1 MPPDHTGPVATQPVR
16 PAGARRRLAIGAAV
30 YLAVLA
36 AVGLALLR
44 LHASAAA
51 SLERALGERLLGVAT
66 TAAHLVDGDSLQVWA
81 LDPQETLDF
90 VWMRSRLQE
99 VRRENRLS
107 ELTLC
112 DREGFVLVSAADR
125 VARGDLDYYWEL
137 DPAAVASA
145 LGGAPEPGSLVEVG
159 DEYQKSAF
167 APVWTADG
175 RVAGVLSVDA
185 EAEYFRAL
193 GDLRRVAWLSVGA
206 VLVFLTAMALVVARL
221 ERSLAD
227 ARAAAQRQET
237 LAAMGRM
244 TAGIAHEIR
253 NPLGIIRGAGEIQA
267 AKLRELGVELPTA
280 DFIPEEVDR
289 LDRILTRYL
298 TFGRGGAPRPE
309 PLDLEALVRRVARM
323 AAGELER
330 RGVRIAVEN
339 RGLAGPIAGDSPG
352 LQQVLLNL
360 LLNARDAMPAGGV
373 VTIVLAPRGDGVELR
388 VRDEG
393 GGLGGRSQDEL
404 FAPFFTTRQQGSGLG
419 LAVVRQVVEDH
430 GGTLALRDRDD
441 GPGAEAVVVLPR
453 GEPAEASS
461 EASWPAS

>member
-1 MPPDHTGPVATQPVR
+1 MEPDLSARDATPDGRRPGP
-16 PAGARRRLAIGAAV
+16 RRRLLAGAAI

-36 AVGLALLR
+36 VVGVALQR
-44 LHASAAA
+44 LHDSAAT
-51 SLERALGERLLGVAT
+51 SLERALGERLLGVAV

-99 VRRENRLS
+99 VRRESRLS

-112 DREGFVLVSAADR
+112 DREGFVLVSAAGR
-125 VARGDLDYYWEL
+125 VARGDVDYYWEL
-137 DPAAVASA
+137 DPAAVAAA
-145 LGGAPEPGSLVEVG
+145 LGGSPEPGSLVKVG

-185 EAEYFRAL
+185 EAEYFRSL
-193 GDLRRVAWLSVGA
+193 GDLQRVAWISMGA
-206 VLVFLTAMALVVARL
+206 VLAFLTAMALVVTRL
-221 ERSLAD
+221 ERSLAG

-253 NPLGIIRGAGEIQA
+253 NPLGIIRGAGEIQT

-280 DFIPEEVDR
+280 DFIPAEVDR

-298 TFGRGGAPRPE
+298 TFGRGGAPQPE
-309 PLDLEALVRRVARM
+309 PVDLEALVRRVALM

-330 RGVRIAVEN
+330 KGVRIDVEN
-339 RGLAGPIAGDSPG
+339 RGVAGPIAGDSPG

-360 LLNARDAMPAGGV
+360 LLNARDAMPGGGV
-373 VTIVLAPRGDGVELR
+373 VTIVLEPRRDGVALR

-393 GGLGGRSQDEL
+393 AGLGGRSQDEL

-419 LAVVRQVVEDH
+419 LAVVRQVVQDH
-430 GGTLALRDRDD
+430 GGTVALRDRND

-453 GEPAEASS
+453 GEPPEAP
-461 EASWPAS
+461 WPAS

>member
-1 MPPDHTGPVATQPVR
+1 MTTSYR
-16 PAGARRRLAIGAAV
+16 PAGAKRRLVAGAAV

-145 LGGAPEPGSLVEVG
+145 LGGAPEPGSLVKVG

-206 VLVFLTAMALVVARL
+206 VLVFLSAMALVVARL
-221 ERSLAD
+221 ERSLAG

-237 LAAMGRM
+237 LVAMGRM

-253 NPLGIIRGAGEIQA
+253 NPLGIIRGAGEIQT

-298 TFGRGGAPRPE
+298 TFGHGGAPRPE

-330 RGVRIAVEN
+330 RGVRIEVEN
-339 RGLAGPIAGDSPG
+339 RGVAGPIAGDSPG

-360 LLNARDAMPAGGV
+360 LLNARDAMPGGGV

-393 GGLGGRSQDEL
+393 DGLGGRSQDEL

-419 LAVVRQVVEDH
+419 LAVVRQVIEDH

-453 GEPAEASS
+453 GETPEAP
-461 EASWPAS
+461 WPAS

>member
-1 MPPDHTGPVATQPVR
+1 MAPDHPSPDTTTSAR
-16 PAGARRRLAIGAAV
+16 PAGSRRRLAAGAAV

-36 AVGLALLR
+36 AVGVALLR
-44 LHASAAA
+44 LHASAAS
-51 SLERALGERLLGVAT
+51 SLEQALGERLLGVAT
-66 TAAHLVDGDSLQVWA
+66 TAAHLVDGDSLRVWA
-81 LDPQETLDF
+81 LDPQETTDF
-90 VWMRSRLQE
+90 VWMRTRLQE

-107 ELTLC
+107 EVTLC

-145 LGGAPEPGSLVEVG
+145 LGGAPEPGSLVKVG
-159 DEYQKSAF
+159 DEFQKSAY
-167 APVWTADG
+167 APVWSADG

-185 EAEYFRAL
+185 EAGYFRAL
-193 GDLRRVAWLSVGA
+193 GDLRRVAWLTVGA
-206 VLVFLTAMALVVARL
+206 VLAFLTAMALVVARL
-221 ERSLAD
+221 ERSLAR
-227 ARAAAQRQET
+227 ARAVAQRQET

-298 TFGRGGAPRPE
+298 TFGRGGAPQPE
-309 PLDLEALVRRVARM
+309 PLDLEALARRVARL

-330 RGVRIAVEN
+330 AGVRVEVEN
-339 RGLAGPIAGDSPG
+339 RGVAGPVAGDSPG

-360 LLNARDAMPAGGV
+360 LLNARDAMPGGGV
-373 VTIVLAPRGDGVELR
+373 VTIVLAPAGDGVELR
-388 VRDEG
+388 VRDGG

-404 FAPFFTTRQQGSGLG
+404 CAPFFTTRQQGSGLG

-430 GGTLALRDRDD
+430 GGTFALRDRDD
-441 GPGAEAVVVLPR
+441 GPGAEAVVALPR
-453 GEPAEASS
+453 GKPPEAP
-461 EASWPAS
+461 WPAS